1 MSANRLIVLLFI
13 GTLLGALPLVGADQA
28 EREALRY
35 NDAVTKLQ
43 QTRDEA
49 QANLKAKAITALTVI
64 AKSRLKAEDA
74 AGAGEAYRAI
84 LSIDRKH
91 EDARTYFTT
100 LGTLTAVLAE
110 LDAKPTDLLGLD
122 TGDAP
127 AKDAPA
133 KETTA
138 KDASKEKKP

>member
-1 MSANRLIVLLFI
+1 MPANRLVPVLLLC
-13 GTLLGALPLVGADQA
+13 TLIGALPLVGADQA

-49 QANLKAKAITALTVI
+49 QANLRVKAITALTVI

-74 AGAGEAYRAI
+74 TGAGEAYRAI
-84 LSIDRKH
+84 LSIDREH
-91 EDARTYFTT
+91 EDARIYFTT
-100 LGTLTAVLAE
+100 LGTLAAVLAE

-122 TGDAP
+122 TGDGPTKDAP
-127 AKDAPA
+127 AKDAAA
-133 KETTA
+133 KNA
-138 KDASKEKKP
+138 PLEKN